1 MKTHN
6 SLVSW
11 IRALAFS
18 GMIAA
23 ITATHAAA
31 QVVADP
37 AATVNTLIGTSGGE
51 TFPGADTPWGMVQ
64 WSPENTA
71 GNQTR
76 TVRPGGYGFGNTR
89 IRGFALTH
97 LSGTG
102 CAGAS
107 GDIPFMPIAGSVTSS
122 PSADTTDAIYAS
134 NFAHANETATAGF
147 YRVGLA
153 SGVNVELTATTRTGS
168 GRFTYPP
175 GTPATMLIRTSSS
188 EIGSSAA
195 QTNINVA
202 ARTITGSVTS
212 GNFCGYINTETRK
225 SYYQLFFVAVFDQPF
240 SSTGTWVDS
249 AVAQGSVTSSGG
261 TTFGTDGFPPPGRGS
276 GGFVVFPAGTT
287 AVNVRVG
294 ISYVSLANAQA
305 NLNAENPSGTAFDT
319 VRQHA
324 HD

>member
-1 MKTHN
+1 MNTHKR
-6 SLVSW
+6 LVSCV
-11 IRALAFS
+11 RALALIC
-18 GMIAA
+18 MIAA

-31 QVVADP
+31 QAVADP
-37 AATVNTLIGTSGGE
+37 TATVNTLIGTSGGE

-76 TVRPGGYGFGNTR
+76 TVRPGGYGFNNTR

-107 GDIPFMPIAGSVTSS
+107 GDVPFMPITGNVTSS

-134 NFAHANETATAGF
+134 NFSHANETATAGF
-147 YRVGLA
+147 YRVALS
-153 SGVNVELTATTRTGS
+153 SGVNVELTATTRTGA
-168 GRFTYPP
+168 GRFTYPAAM
-175 GTPATMLIRTSSS
+175 PATMLIRTSSS

-202 ARTITGSVTS
+202 ARTITGSVSS

-225 SYYQLFFVAVFDQPF
+225 S
-240 SSTGTWVDS
+240 
-249 AVAQGSVTSSGG
+249 
-261 TTFGTDGFPPPGRGS
+261 
-276 GGFVVFPAGTT
+276 
-287 AVNVRVG
+287 
-294 ISYVSLANAQA
+294 
-305 NLNAENPSGTAFDT
+305 
-319 VRQHA
+319 
-324 HD
+324 